1 MKLSGK
7 FITVPLARKIV
18 GLPGHAA
25 SGYNRCVGREMKLMG
40 KPGSQKGVLENFM
53 KAVSTCKNGGWKKS

>member
-18 GLPGHAA
+18 GMRGHDI
-25 SGYNRCVGREMKLMG
+25 SSFNSCVGGKLIGTHGNVAERRHNFAAAATACKG
-40 KPGSQKGVLENFM
+40 K
-53 KAVSTCKNGGWKKS
+53 

>member
-18 GLPGHAA
+18 GLPGHASSA
-25 SGYNRCVGREMKLMG
+25 YNRCVGREMTLMG
-40 KPGSQKGVLENFM
+40 RPGTRQGVLENFM
-53 KAVSTCKNGGWKKS
+53 KAVSTCKNGGWKR